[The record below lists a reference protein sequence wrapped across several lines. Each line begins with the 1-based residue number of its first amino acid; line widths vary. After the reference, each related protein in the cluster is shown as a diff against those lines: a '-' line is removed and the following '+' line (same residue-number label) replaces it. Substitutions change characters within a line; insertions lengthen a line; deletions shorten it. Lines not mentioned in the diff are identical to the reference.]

1 MLVKDAM
8 CRDVKTCTKDS
19 SVKDIATTMC
29 FNRISGLPV
38 VEGDQLVGIVSEKDV
53 LCSMFPD
60 MKELVDS
67 GAKPDFEDM
76 ENDYL
81 GVLDKS
87 VSDIMTTVVST
98 VTPDM
103 PILRAASM
111 MWLRKIR
118 RIPVTEGNKLVGIL
132 SMGDV
137 HKLIFQETIMAPGNN
152 S

>member
-8 CRDVKTCTKDS
+8 CKDVKTCTPTT

-38 VEGDQLVGIVSEKDV
+38 VEGDKLVGIVSEKDV

-60 MKELVDS
+60 MRELVES
-67 GAKPDFEDM
+67 GAKPDFEAM
-76 ENDYL
+76 ENDYSGIL
-81 GVLDKS
+81 EKKVG
-87 VSDIMTTVVST
+87 DIMTSTVAT

-118 RIPVTEGNKLVGIL
+118 RIPVTEGNVLVGIL

-137 HKLIFQETIMAPGNN
+137 HKLIFQETIMSSGKAA
-152 S
+152 